1 MDKALLIAISGG
13 IPTRTYA
20 DTGTLALGCSRS
32 GHVRCQNTA
41 PKCRRLQNARLQHKS
56 VCAFFRLW
64 GENGGHMSIKKIA
77 QMTGASVSTVSRV
90 LNNPDYKCQDSKLR
104 DRIWKAAV
112 EINYVP
118 KGFEDITEGDGAFIR
133 PEAVN
138 VTRADE
144 RLQYQATAETA
155 VVTDVTF
162 KGNIIELKL
171 WLHGNT
177 ITAYR
182 QTNQTLVAPGDKVKV
197 FIDRMFVKEG
207 DRTYTQ
213 VNGIYRNVESVVI

>member
-1 MDKALLIAISGG
+1 MPAAAKCPL
-13 IPTRTYA
+13 
-20 DTGTLALGCSRS
+20 
-32 GHVRCQNTA
+32 TA
-41 PKCRRLQNARLQHKS
+41 QVG
-56 VCAFFRLW
+56 VCFLPAV